1 MAADCVPFFYH
12 PLNPFKK
19 TPLMNLKN
27 LLWCVALWWCV
38 SLNVSAQ
45 NNAWPN
51 KVIKIVV
58 PFVPGSFTDTAA
70 RVLSVELSKQVGQT
84 VIVDNKGG
92 AGSTLG
98 TDQVAKSAPD
108 GYTFLLT
115 DNSFA
120 VSTALY
126 DKLPYNPVKD
136 IAQVTLVAESPAV
149 LVARPGLN
157 LKSLKDIVQFGQK
170 NQNALTYGSGGIGSS
185 AHLAMEAFLT
195 QNSVQLTHIPF
206 KGIAGAITD
215 VTADRVDLAIG
226 SVGSAQAYIKE
237 GRLQGIAVSG
247 TQRSPLLPQ
256 VPTFAE
262 SGFGNYKMM
271 YWFGLMT
278 PTGVPKDIIDRM
290 QKEVV
295 HALTQTKVQEIF
307 AAAGVKPASNTPTE
321 YANLVR
327 EESAMWAEVIKK
339 AGLKSLTSQ

>member
-1 MAADCVPFFYH
+1 MK
-12 PLNPFKK
+12 FKQ
-19 TPLMNLKN
+19 
-27 LLWCVALWWCV
+27 LLLCSTFLGIISINAT
-38 SLNVSAQ
+38 AQ
-45 NNAWPN
+45 SNTWPN
-51 KVIKIVV
+51 KVIKIIV

-70 RVLSVELSKQVGQT
+70 RVLSVELAKQLGQT

-98 TDQVAKSAPD
+98 TDLVAKSAPD

-126 DKLPYNPVKD
+126 EKLPYNPVKD
-136 IAQVTLVAESPAV
+136 VAQITIVAESPAV

-157 LKSLKDIVQFGQK
+157 SKSLKEIVQYTQK
-170 NQNALTYGSGGIGSS
+170 NQSALTFGSGGIGSS

-195 QNSVQLTHIPF
+195 QNNLQLTHIPF

-215 VTADRVDLAIG
+215 VAADRVDLAIG
-226 SVGSAQAYIKE
+226 SVGSAQAHIKD

-247 TQRSPLLPQ
+247 SQRHPLLPQ

-271 YWFGLMT
+271 YWFGLMA
-278 PTGVPKDIIDRM
+278 PNGVAKDIIDRM

-295 HALTQTKVQEIF
+295 HALTQTKVQEVF
-307 AAAGVKPASNTPTE
+307 ASAGVKPATNTPAE
-321 YANLVR
+321 YTNLVHD
-327 EESAMWAEVIKK
+327 ESAMWAEVIKK
-339 AGLKSLTSQ
+339 AGLKSMSAQ

>member
-1 MAADCVPFFYH
+1 MKLKHLLLCCTLLSWVC
-12 PLNPFKK
+12 LN
-19 TPLMNLKN
+19 
-27 LLWCVALWWCV
+27 A
-38 SLNVSAQ
+38 SAQ

-70 RVLSVELSKQVGQT
+70 RVLSVELGKQLGQT

-98 TDQVAKSAPD
+98 TDLVAKAAPD

-120 VSTALY
+120 VSAALY
-126 DKLPYNPVKD
+126 DKLPYNPIKD
-136 IAQVTLVAESPAV
+136 LAQVTTVAESPAV
-149 LVARPGLN
+149 LVARPGLT

-170 NQNALTYGSGGIGSS
+170 NQNGLTYGSGGIGSS

-195 QNSVQLTHIPF
+195 QNNIQLNHIPF

-215 VTADRVDLAIG
+215 VAADRVDLAIG

-237 GRLQGIAVSG
+237 GRLQGVAVSG
-247 TQRSPLLPQ
+247 AQRHPLLPQ

-262 SGFGNYKMM
+262 SGFANYKMM

-278 PTGVPKDIIDRM
+278 PNGVPKEIVDRL

-295 HALTQTKVQEIF
+295 HALREAKVQEIF
-307 AAAGVKPASNTPTE
+307 AAAGVKPASNTPQEFT
-321 YANLVR
+321 NLVR
-327 EESAMWAEVIKK
+327 DESALWAEVIKK
-339 AGLKSLTSQ
+339 AGLKSMAAQ

>member
-1 MAADCVPFFYH
+1 MS
-12 PLNPFKK
+12 FKH
-19 TPLMNLKN
+19 
-27 LLWCVALWWCV
+27 LLICSAFLSVF
-38 SLNVSAQ
+38 SLSATAQ
-45 NNAWPN
+45 NNTWPN

-70 RVLSVELSKQVGQT
+70 RVLSVELSKQLGQT

-136 IAQVTLVAESPAV
+136 VAQVTLVAESPAV

-157 LKSLKDIVQFGQK
+157 LKSLREIVQFTQK
-170 NQNALTYGSGGIGSS
+170 NQGVLTFGSGGIGSS

-195 QNSVQLTHIPF
+195 QNNLQLTHIPF
-206 KGIAGAITD
+206 KAIAGAITD
-215 VTADRVDLAIG
+215 VAADRVDLAIG
-226 SVGSAQAYIKE
+226 SVGSAQASIKDA
-237 GRLQGIAVSG
+237 RLQGIAVSG
-247 TQRSPLLPQ
+247 MQRHPLLPQ

-262 SGFGNYKMM
+262 SGFSNYKMM
-271 YWFGLMT
+271 YWFGLMA
-278 PTGVPKDIIDRM
+278 PSGVSKDIIDRF
-290 QKEVV
+290 QKEVA
-295 HALTQTKVQEIF
+295 HALTQAKVQEVF
-307 AAAGVKPASNTPTE
+307 AAAGVKPVSNTPLE
-321 YANLVR
+321 FSNLVHD
-327 EESAMWAEVIKK
+327 ESTMWAEVIKK
-339 AGLKSLTSQ
+339 AGLKSISTQ